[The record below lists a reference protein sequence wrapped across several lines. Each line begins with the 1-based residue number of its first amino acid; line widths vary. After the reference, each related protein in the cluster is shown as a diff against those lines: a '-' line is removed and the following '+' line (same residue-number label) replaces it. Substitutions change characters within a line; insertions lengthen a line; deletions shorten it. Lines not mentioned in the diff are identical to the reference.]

1 MMNIAE
7 KSHLLKT
14 DVMPPCLSHGSLF
27 SGIGGFDLAAQWVG
41 WNNVFQCEKDEWC
54 NKVLAKNFP
63 TTKRYADI
71 KLFNAKKYNGT
82 IDVISGGFPCQ
93 PFSTAGLQKNEADE
107 RFLWDEMH
115 RVINEVRPKWVVCEN
130 VTGLLSIDDSK
141 TIQRIYNDLEGEG
154 YRIEMFA
161 IPAFGV
167 GALHKRERVWI
178 VANSNSGRLLKQNTV
193 CEQQGRADVLWT
205 SKIGQT
211 VCWEELEAIGNN
223 TEQRGIKE
231 PISESFLCGR
241 NNGIP
246 NRMDRI
252 KGLGNAIVP
261 QVAYEIF
268 SAIGA
273 VYRHGA

>member
-1 MMNIAE
+1 MAVFN
-7 KSHLLKT
+7 
-14 DVMPPCLSHGSLF
+14 HGSLF
-27 SGIGGFDLAAQWVG
+27 SGIGGFDLAAQWMN
-41 WNNVFQCEKDEWC
+41 WNNIFQCEKDEWC

-63 TTKRYADI
+63 TTKRYKDI
-71 KLFNAKKYNGT
+71 KTFDAKEYAGT
-82 IDVISGGFPCQ
+82 VNIISGGFPCQ

-115 RVINEVRPKWVVCEN
+115 RVINEVQPKWVVCEN
-130 VTGLLSIDDSK
+130 VIGLLSIDDSR

-154 YRIEMFA
+154 YRVEMFA
-161 IPAFGV
+161 IPAFGI

-178 VANSNSGRLLKQNTV
+178 VANSNSGRLLEQDNV
-193 CEQQGRADVLWT
+193 CEQQGRTDVLWT

-211 VCWEELEAIGNN
+211 VCWEELEGGCRHTNKGRI
-223 TEQRGIKE
+223 EE
-231 PISESFLCGR
+231 PISEPYVRGR

-246 NRMDRI
+246 DRMDRI

-268 SAIGA
+268 KTIYIFEKNEESVGKK
-273 VYRHGA
+273 